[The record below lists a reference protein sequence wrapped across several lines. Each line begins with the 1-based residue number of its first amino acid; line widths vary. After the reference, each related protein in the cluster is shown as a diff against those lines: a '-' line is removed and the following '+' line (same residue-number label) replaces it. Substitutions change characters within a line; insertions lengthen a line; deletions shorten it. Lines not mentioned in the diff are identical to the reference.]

1 MWIAVC
7 PLFPVTASKK
17 IYYDTHPIKAART
30 AALCWVFSIVQRKD
44 RPSCGT
50 VLTDF
55 PMGGAGK
62 AVGEAGTKWC
72 PHERGHHVHGTS
84 REHTPD
90 IRDQTI

>member
-44 RPSCGT
+44 RP
-50 VLTDF
+50 
-55 PMGGAGK
+55 PGGAVPQGYS
-62 AVGEAGTKWC
+62 AG
-72 PHERGHHVHGTS
+72 
-84 REHTPD
+84 
-90 IRDQTI
+90 

>member
-1 MWIAVC
+1 MDRGGIG
-7 PLFPVTASKK
+7 KR
-17 IYYDTHPIKAART
+17 INYDTHPIKGSQCRM

-44 RPSCGT
+44 RPFCGT

-62 AVGEAGTKWC
+62 AVGEAGTKCC
-72 PHERGHHVHGTS
+72 PYERGHHVHGMS